1 MATLIDTG
9 DSMGTPG
16 FEAIVLAGGLGTR
29 ISSVVADRPK
39 VMAQVGGRPFVEFLL
54 GRMARQGLTRV
65 ILATGHLH
73 ALLEAHFGERWG
85 GLEICYSREDR
96 PLGTGGAVWKAL
108 EMAVADD
115 VFVLNGDTFFDI
127 DLLALFRCHRT
138 LAADATL
145 ALKPMRN
152 FERYGA
158 VDLKAG
164 RIIRFREKR
173 KTDQGLINGGVY
185 LIDRG
190 LPAQFPMAGR
200 FSLESD
206 FFEQKVEEITI
217 GGFVSDGYF
226 IDIGLP
232 EDLARAQLELPH
244 LP

>member
-1 MATLIDTG
+1 
-9 DSMGTPG
+9 MGAPG

-29 ISSVVADRPK
+29 ISSVLADRPK

-54 GRMARQGLTRV
+54 DRMARQGLTRV
-65 ILATGHLH
+65 IFAAGYLH
-73 ALLEAHFGERWG
+73 AFLEAHFGARWD
-85 GLEICYSREDR
+85 GLEIRYSIEER
-96 PLGTGGAVWKAL
+96 PLGTGAVWKAL
-108 EMAVADD
+108 ETAVADD

-127 DLLALFRCHRT
+127 DLPALFRCHRT

-164 RIIRFREKR
+164 RIIGFREKK

-185 LIDRG
+185 LVDRR
-190 LPAQFPMAGR
+190 LPARFPMAGK

-206 FFEQKVEEITI
+206 FFEPRVGEITL
-217 GGFVSDGYF
+217 GGFVSDSYF
-226 IDIGLP
+226 IDVGIP
-232 EDLARAQLELPH
+232 EDYARAQLELPR